1 MIITKKILTV
11 FITLFIATSL
21 WAINSPNTADEQT
34 VKNVVTEYAKSID
47 KQDLDALENI
57 VYDDASFIMI
67 NKLRN
72 NVSQYDKNE
81 LINLVKKGGMGGWER
96 TLNIV
101 NVQLSENTA
110 VAKIEIADNKL
121 KTQEFVTLI
130 KVGDKWQIVGS
141 AMSIDKL

>member
-1 MIITKKILTV
+1 M
-11 FITLFIATSL
+11 
-21 WAINSPNTADEQT
+21 
-34 VKNVVTEYAKSID
+34 
-47 KQDLDALENI
+47 DALENI